1 MRWYDARIWSR
12 LLLLLICSLMA
23 AFVFSGCKSTKYVPL
38 ERAVYR
44 ETVRYDTLRWRDS
57 IYVHDSINT
66 LQRGDTVYRDRWHRE
81 TILKEVY
88 KTKTDS
94 LVKRDSIPVPYPV
107 ERELS
112 KWERF
117 QLKYAVWAM
126 GMLCVVL
133 IGLGYKLYKWIRNGR
148 FINHNSEK

>member
-1 MRWYDARIWSR
+1 MRWYDAGIWSR

-44 ETVRYDTLRWRDS
+44 ETVKRDTLRWRDS

-66 LQRGDTVYRDRWHRE
+66 LQKGDTVYRDRWHRE

-112 KWERF
+112 RWERF

-133 IGLGYKLYKWIRNGR
+133 VWLCYKLYKWIRNGKDR
-148 FINHNSEK
+148 DFNK